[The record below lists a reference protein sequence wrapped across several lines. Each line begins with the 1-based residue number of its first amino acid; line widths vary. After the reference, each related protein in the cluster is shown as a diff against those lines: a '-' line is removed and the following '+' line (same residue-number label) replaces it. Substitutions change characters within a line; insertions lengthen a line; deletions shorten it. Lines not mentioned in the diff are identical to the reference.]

1 MPLQQLTEIVEKLG
15 FLLHSD
21 ILFIAHQDPLNQ
33 CSTDLSYHQ

>member
-21 ILFIAHQDPLNQ
+21 ILFMTHQDPLNQ
-33 CSTDLSYHQ
+33 CSTDFSYQ